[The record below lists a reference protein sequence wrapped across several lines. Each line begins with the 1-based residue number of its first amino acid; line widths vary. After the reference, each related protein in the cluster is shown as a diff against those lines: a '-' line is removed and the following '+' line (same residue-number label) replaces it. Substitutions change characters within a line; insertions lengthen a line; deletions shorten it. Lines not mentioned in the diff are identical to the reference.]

1 MTETLTLQDPAA
13 PQAGHGAH
21 EENLAKLLRMAGQ
34 IADFFKAYPEAEA
47 VPAIADHINQFWT
60 GRMRNDFRAAYAD
73 RAEALPPPLRQALP
87 LIRPARSG

>member
-13 PQAGHGAH
+13 PQADHGAH